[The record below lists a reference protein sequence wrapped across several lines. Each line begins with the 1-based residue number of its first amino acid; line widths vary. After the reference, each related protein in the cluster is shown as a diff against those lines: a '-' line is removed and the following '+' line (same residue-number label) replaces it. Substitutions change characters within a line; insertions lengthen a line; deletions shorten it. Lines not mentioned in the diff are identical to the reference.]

1 MSVGHKEVLKMKR
14 RLILTSLTA
23 LAIAACGDS
32 DSITAQPPSSV
43 DVSDIAVAGRIT
55 AFGSV
60 VANGVQF
67 GTDSATVMMNGEPA
81 TLSDLRVGM
90 IVAIEGTINN
100 VTGEAEA
107 TQISFVDDVEGPITS
122 MNKAQS
128 TFIVLG
134 RTVVVDELTV
144 FEGAAFDD
152 LTSGNVVQVSGQR
165 RNEERVQAT
174 YIRRTANSY
183 QVGMRMEVKGVVSEL
198 DIGNSRFRIGSQI
211 CDYSEAALDLGGADL
226 ANGLYIEASCDSPMS
241 DGVML
246 LDQIQAR
253 DQNRDRDQLCDYD
266 CTFEIEGF
274 ITSFT
279 STTEF
284 EVDEQPVTTDENT
297 IYVNGTADT
306 LATDVKVAVDGTLDT
321 NDLLLA
327 DRIVFRLP
335 SAIEIEADVE
345 AIAIESGEV
354 TLLGIVAQTDEST
367 LFQDQSTYNIRDFGL
382 DDLAASERIG
392 IRAYVDNDSL
402 IASRLVRYDPGTAVI
417 LKAPVESIAR
427 PSITLLGVIATSN
440 DNTIFQNADKQ
451 VITPDAFFEAVET
464 GSLVRATGTYDGT
477 SINASKM
484 FLRECQ
490 NTGCL

>member
-1 MSVGHKEVLKMKR
+1 MKT

-23 LAIAACGDS
+23 LALAACSDS
-32 DSITAQPPSSV
+32 DSTTSQPPSSL
-43 DVSDIAVAGRIT
+43 DISDIAVAGRIT

-60 VANGVQF
+60 VANGVHF
-67 GTDSATVMMNGEPA
+67 GTNSATVMMNGEPG

-107 TQISFVDDVEGPITS
+107 TRISFLDDVEGPITS

-134 RTVVVDELTV
+134 RTVVVDELTI
-144 FEGAAFDD
+144 FEDATFDD
-152 LTSGNVVQVSGQR
+152 LASGNVVQVSGQR
-165 RNEERVQAT
+165 RNEERIQAA

-183 QVGMRMEVKGVVSEL
+183 QVGMRMEVKGVISEL
-198 DIGNSRFRIGSQI
+198 DIGTSRFRIGSQD

-226 ANGLYIEASCDSPMS
+226 TNGLYVEASSDSPMS

-253 DQNRDRDQLCDYD
+253 DQNRDRDQLCDSE

-279 STTEF
+279 SISEF
-284 EVDEQPVTTDENT
+284 EVDGQSVTTDEST

-306 LATDVKVAVDGTLDT
+306 LAMDVKVAVDGTLDAT
-321 NDLLLA
+321 ETLLA
-327 DRIVFRLP
+327 DRVVFRLP
-335 SAIEIEADVE
+335 SEIAVEADVE
-345 AIAIESGEV
+345 AIAIETGEV
-354 TLLGIVAQTDEST
+354 TLLGIVVETNEST

-392 IRAYVDNDSL
+392 IRAYVDGDSL
-402 IASRLVRYDPGTAVI
+402 IASRLVRYDAGTEVI
-417 LKAPVESIAR
+417 LKAPVEAIAR
-427 PSITLLGVIATSN
+427 PSVTLLGVIATSN
-440 DNTIFQNADKQ
+440 DETIFQNVDKEI
-451 VITPDAFFEAVET
+451 ITADAFFEAIDI
-464 GSLVRATGTYDGT
+464 GSLVRASGTYDGT
-477 SINASKM
+477 SILAGKM

-490 NTGCL
+490 ETSCP